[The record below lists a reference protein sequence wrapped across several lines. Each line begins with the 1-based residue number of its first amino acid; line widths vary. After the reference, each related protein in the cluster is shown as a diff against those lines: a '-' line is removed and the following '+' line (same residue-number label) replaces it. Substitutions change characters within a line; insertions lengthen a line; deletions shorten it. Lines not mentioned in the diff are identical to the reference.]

1 MLLTMVKSKI
11 HMAVLTET
19 VLEYSGSITIPAD
32 LMEEANILAGERVQI
47 ANARNGERLETY
59 VIEGKRG
66 DGKICLNGPAAHKG
80 QAGDKIVGVDG
91 TDFADAKR
99 KMILAVVWQM
109 MRFHYLS
116 VIGGKTEEQILDWA
130 NGMVKDEKFRLS
142 SFKDKSA
149 VSGQFYIH
157 LCAGIEPRAVD
168 WDIV

>member
-1 MLLTMVKSKI
+1 MWINSLNIDGVFCNNLYEDGRDGIMHCKILEHLKPGVIEMKALDLKAKNKFSRSSNCSKI
-11 HMAVLTET
+11 IGGAKALG
-19 VLEYSGSITIPAD
+19 L
-32 LMEEANILAGERVQI
+32 
-47 ANARNGERLETY
+47 
-59 VIEGKRG
+59 
-66 DGKICLNGPAAHKG
+66 
-80 QAGDKIVGVDG
+80 KIVGVDG